1 MVTKKTIKPEEHCSV
16 FPFKRI
22 SWTAIFVGALVG
34 LGLTFLLTLFSVAI
48 GLSAVT
54 VNKSG
59 TSAIAIGGLCGI
71 AIAIVASMITAGYAS
86 GYLGRIYAPKR
97 NLGIL
102 YGFTTWGVSLL
113 LCTAVWSH
121 IGQYAATYSQSVIGS
136 TVVIENM
143 GSAATNKDNSEQK
156 TTKTKLPSA
165 NMACSAYIIF
175 GLFFLGAF
183 STCFGACCGMRCER
197 DD

>member
-1 MVTKKTIKPEEHCSV
+1 MVTKKIIKPEEHCSV

-34 LGLTFLLTLFSVAI
+34 LGLTFLLTLFGVAI
-48 GLSAVT
+48 GLSAIT

-59 TSAIAIGGLCGI
+59 ASAIAIGGLSGI

-102 YGFTTWGVSLL
+102 YGFTTWSVSLL

-136 TVVIENM
+136 TVVIENV
-143 GSAATNKDNSEQK
+143 GNTAANKDNSERK
-156 TTKTKLPSA
+156 TTKTEVSSA
-165 NMACSAYIIF
+165 NIACGAYIIF

-183 STCFGACCGMRCER
+183 CTCFGACCGMRCGR